1 MPDDFQSALEWSK
14 KNFENLKQ
22 QAASIQVKTGF
33 DWKKALPDIALIIM
47 CVTVILLAIMFMI
60 KNFMSP
66 AQTVDNNQATN
77 GLMQQNHRPS
87 DIAYNAIPI
96 LT

>member
-14 KNFENLKQ
+14 KSFENLKQ
-22 QAASIQVKTGF
+22 AATSQAKPDF
-33 DWKKALPDIALIIM
+33 DWKKALPDIALIVM
-47 CVTVILLAIMFMI
+47 CVTVVLLAIIFVA
-60 KNFMSP
+60 KNILTP
-66 AQTVDNNQATN
+66 AATPDISQPSNN
-77 GLMQQNHRPS
+77 LMQQNHRPS

>member
-22 QAASIQVKTGF
+22 AATSQVKVEF
-33 DWKKALPDIALIIM
+33 DWKKSLPDIALIVM
-47 CVTVILLAIMFMI
+47 CVTVILLAVIFII
-60 KNFMSP
+60 KNILTPVAAPDS
-66 AQTVDNNQATN
+66 AQPSNNI
-77 GLMQQNHRPS
+77 MQQHHRPA